1 MFLFYVALTF
11 KKGDTIQGGHHLRKY
26 GKFIYPRWR
35 VDLKYIGNWL
45 QFFHLIKKWIRSY
58 LIRAAINPYRCVL
71 IRGLSNCF
79 GMKSWIW
86 KHHGWVWP
94 REIGQSY
101 NTLSHFDSFPP
112 YFQTLQKQKRACFD
126 EKILHDYGEPW
137 VEKMTFCRM
146 HRQTGFPFWNPFF
159 DEFTLKVFD

>member
-1 MFLFYVALTF
+1 MESGLEIQWQLAIVFSFD
-11 KKGDTIQGGHHLRKY
+11 KKVNK
-26 GKFIYPRWR
+26 KF
-35 VDLKYIGNWL
+35 WL
-45 QFFHLIKKWIRSY
+45 VQKFQVPVLEIRGTQLIHTY

-71 IRGLSNCF
+71 IRGLSNCL
-79 GMKSWIW
+79 GKKSWIW

-101 NTLSHFDSFPP
+101 NFLSHFDSFPP

-159 DEFTLKVFD
+159 DEFTLKFFE

>member
-1 MFLFYVALTF
+1 MIWDFSLLILGVL
-11 KKGDTIQGGHHLRKY
+11 GG
-26 GKFIYPRWR
+26 
-35 VDLKYIGNWL
+35 VSGNWL
-45 QFFHLIKKWIRSY
+45 HLIGPKISDSSIGNSWYTAHTY

-71 IRGLSNCF
+71 IRGLSNCL
-79 GMKSWIW
+79 GKKSWIW

-101 NTLSHFDSFPP
+101 NFLSHFDSFPP

-159 DEFTLKVFD
+159 DEFTLKFFE